1 MRSASRKL
9 DASHL
14 SRDEVALAR
23 CKIALELRD
32 NGDAQG
38 ALEIMRPLWRGV
50 GTRPVTQGLQLE
62 TAADVLFC
70 TGVLTGW
77 IGNSNQIKEAQ
88 EIARD
93 LISKSITY
101 YQSNDLLSKA
111 AEAWSE
117 IAYCY
122 WREGR
127 VNEARIM
134 LHEALERLPP
144 KGLERARA
152 LLKLADVEHSA
163 ARYYDA
169 LKLLTDNS
177 ALFASVTY
185 PAVKGSYHN
194 ELAITLGTIGT
205 AENRPDYFQ
214 HALTEYKA
222 AEHHFKL
229 AKNYI
234 YRASVKNNEARVL
247 SKLGKFKEAHR
258 LFDQARRITV
268 RLKDRT
274 LTAQIDSTRAE
285 TLIAE
290 GKFKAAEAAARR
302 AATALEKVG
311 HGCWLADVLILKA
324 IAQARLGKPARAQI
338 TLQRAIEVAHEADA
352 LNKAGLAA
360 LTMIEEVDHLS
371 PDTLQAAYQQARE
384 WLADSQSREVL
395 SRLNAASGKLADSLC
410 REMSRDEAVDVLL
423 TKPLDLDQRLLKC
436 EHDTIKEALA
446 QTEGSVAQ
454 AAPLIGRTYQGLAH
468 MIENRHPD
476 LLNEAHADPPQK
488 APEESESIKMI
499 ISYLVKAANSSVRQF
514 LRQRRSIS

>member
-1 MRSASRKL
+1 LRSASPKL
-9 DASHL
+9 DTSHL
-14 SRDEVALAR
+14 SRDEEALSR
-23 CKIALELRD
+23 CKIALEQRD
-32 NGDAQG
+32 YENPQG

-50 GTRPVTQGLQLE
+50 STRPDTQGLQPE
-62 TAADVLFC
+62 TAADVVLC
-70 TGVLTGW
+70 AGILTGW
-77 IGNSNQIKEAQ
+77 IGARNQIKDAQ
-88 EIARD
+88 ESARN
-93 LISKSITY
+93 LITKSITY
-101 YQSNDLLSKA
+101 YESNNLTMKA

-134 LHEALERLPP
+134 LQRALEQLPP
-144 KGLERARA
+144 NGLERARA

-177 ALFASVTY
+177 AVFASIRY
-185 PAVKGSYHN
+185 LPVKGSYHN
-194 ELAITLGTIGT
+194 ELAITFRTIGT
-205 AENRPDYFQ
+205 AENRRDYFQ
-214 HALTEYKA
+214 RALTQYKA
-222 AEHHFKL
+222 AEQQFRL

-234 YRASVKNNEARVL
+234 YCASVKNNEAVVL
-247 SKLGKFKEAHR
+247 SKLGRFKEAHKH
-258 LFDQARRITV
+258 LDQARLITV

-274 LTAQIDSTRAE
+274 RTAQIDSTRAE
-285 TLIAE
+285 LLITE
-290 GKFKAAEAAARR
+290 GNFKAAEAATRR

-360 LTMIEEVDHLS
+360 LTMIEEVDGLS

-395 SRLNAASGKLADSLC
+395 SRLSAASGKLANSLC
-410 REMSRDEAVDVLL
+410 KEMSRDEAVEVLL
-423 TKPLDLDQRLLKC
+423 IKPLDLDQRLLKC
-436 EHDTIKEALA
+436 EHETIEQALA
-446 QTEGSVAQ
+446 QTDGSVVH
-454 AAPLIGRTYQGLAH
+454 AASLIGRTYQGLSH

-476 LLNEAHADPPQK
+476 LLDERTPIH
-488 APEESESIKMI
+488 
-499 ISYLVKAANSSVRQF
+499 R
-514 LRQRRSIS
+514 RQRRKKASRSK